1 MIVLVFFKVIMLIF
15 KLLIFL
21 SQSVII
27 EDEKLKGLRWI
38 YPIYGISEAPPSEL
52 APGIYEQLH

>member
-1 MIVLVFFKVIMLIF
+1 MLIF